1 LPSSACSKQIE
12 QLIDPVGL
20 EAEHAVGASVQDWL
34 EGQAGCEMDPD
45 SDATTS
51 SSHGGDMGEV
61 AVGLIGL
68 SDIKQRSSDA
78 DLLTMDRVA
87 RVMRENGWRF
97 QFVSPEEMDRRMEEL
112 SARRREFLGVR
123 LPRFREKV
131 ALTRWV
137 VISFS

>member
-1 LPSSACSKQIE
+1 
-12 QLIDPVGL
+12 
-20 EAEHAVGASVQDWL
+20 
-34 EGQAGCEMDPD
+34 
-45 SDATTS
+45 
-51 SSHGGDMGEV
+51 MGEV

-112 SARRREFLGVR
+112 SARRRKFSRGR
-123 LPRFREKV
+123 LRLFPRKV
-131 ALTRWV
+131 ALTSRG
-137 VISFS
+137 VIHFHRSSCFGTLRRGGVHAIDGWREWIGRKSSRCLAHITYELVTNYEPHDT